1 MYEILYEP
9 VSNNLASL
17 RWSFTR
23 EDIDMT
29 RILSDTES
37 SGDAPSVVLESP

>member
-1 MYEILYEP
+1 MSYYLP
-9 VSNNLASL
+9 DPNNLASL

-29 RILSDTES
+29 GILSDIES
-37 SGDAPSVVLESP
+37 SGDAPSVVLESS